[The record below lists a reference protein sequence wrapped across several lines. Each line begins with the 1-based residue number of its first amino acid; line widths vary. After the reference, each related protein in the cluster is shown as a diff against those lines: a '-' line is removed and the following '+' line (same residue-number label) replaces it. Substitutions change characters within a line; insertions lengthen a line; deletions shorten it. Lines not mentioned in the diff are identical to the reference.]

1 MSWLFGYIG
10 DLAKFKINSPETPIH
25 SYQSSNLLLYVG
37 GNKQTIFH
45 KLDKL
50 NSSCWIA
57 EGVGLKKSG
66 NGYKNLGIND
76 WDDYLSQNEIN
87 LNSINGHY
95 VVVKYGNN
103 EIKFFTDA
111 LGLRDLY
118 IVKLPAGW
126 GFTTRIDWLKY
137 FINPEIDLKEFGSRW
152 LLQNQISQ
160 NSLIKNA
167 TRLVSANATIING
180 RLEVEHKHWKPE
192 IGKEN
197 GKAEFEEILNGFLSV
212 ENKKINL
219 SLSGGL
225 DSRLLLSLL
234 SNVNFGNWET
244 HTFGDPDHPDSQ
256 IARDLM
262 KSIDLENNIINDVIP
277 SSTKTEDLLNNY
289 AVRSIVTNP
298 VSSILNLRFY
308 ERISDELKIIIDG
321 GFGEIWRR
329 EFANRLLYLGKKAL
343 QDRNVERIFELLKH
357 QKANFFNDEALNEM
371 KTGALNQISN
381 IIQESEDVQ
390 NIGVGKWI
398 DLFSIK
404 TRLPNYYAPEQSR
417 VDDFVTSFMPFVQ
430 KDLLKVL
437 FNLKDSDKNN
447 GNLLKEIIKKNSP
460 QLTHIQLVKGNI
472 THTFNSSSLNA
483 RLNATIKHRL
493 GKYYKSNL
501 STELIYSAKDFIL
514 DFLHSSSVRTY
525 EFYDSNKIEK
535 LAKGF
540 SNNDKGIIS
549 ELDWFLSFELFRE
562 GISN

>member
-1 MSWLFGYIG
+1 M
-10 DLAKFKINSPETPIH
+10 AVKFTNNKIRI
-25 SYQSSNLLLYVG
+25 
-37 GNKQTIFH
+37 
-45 KLDKL
+45 
-50 NSSCWIA
+50 
-57 EGVGLKKSG
+57 
-66 NGYKNLGIND
+66 
-76 WDDYLSQNEIN
+76 
-87 LNSINGHY
+87 
-95 VVVKYGNN
+95 
-103 EIKFFTDA
+103 FTDE
-111 LGLRDLY
+111 LGLRDLH

-160 NSLIKNA
+160 NSIIKNA
-167 TRLVSANATIING
+167 TRIVSAYVTINNDDLK
-180 RLEVEHKHWKPE
+180 LEKKYWKPDLE
-192 IGKEN
+192 GKT

-234 SNVNFGNWET
+234 TNINFGNWET
-244 HTFGDPDHPDSQ
+244 HTFGDPNHPDSK
-256 IARDLM
+256 IACDLM
-262 KSIDLENNIINDVIP
+262 KSVGLENNIINDVIT
-277 SSTKTEDLLNNY
+277 SSSKTEDLLNNY

-298 VSSILNLRFY
+298 ASSILNLRFY
-308 ERISDELKIIIDG
+308 NRIADEHKIIIDG

-357 QKANFFNDEALNEM
+357 QKANFFYDEALNEM

-381 IIQESEDVQ
+381 FIQESEDVRKVG
-390 NIGVGKWI
+390 IGEWI

-437 FNLKDSDKNN
+437 FNLKDSDKKN
-447 GNLLKEIIKKNSP
+447 GNLFKEIIKKNSS
-460 QLTHIQLVKGNI
+460 QLTRIQLVKGNV
-472 THTFNSSSLNA
+472 THPFNSSSLNA
-483 RLNATIKHRL
+483 RLNAIIKHRL

-501 STELIYSAKDFIL
+501 SAELFYSAKDFIL
-514 DFLHSSSVRTY
+514 DLLHSSCVRSC
-525 EFYDSNKIEK
+525 EFYERKKIERMV
-535 LAKGF
+535 KGF
-540 SNNDKGIIS
+540 NDNDEGMIK
-549 ELDWFLSFELFRE
+549 ELDWFLSFELFRD
-562 GISN
+562 GIINK